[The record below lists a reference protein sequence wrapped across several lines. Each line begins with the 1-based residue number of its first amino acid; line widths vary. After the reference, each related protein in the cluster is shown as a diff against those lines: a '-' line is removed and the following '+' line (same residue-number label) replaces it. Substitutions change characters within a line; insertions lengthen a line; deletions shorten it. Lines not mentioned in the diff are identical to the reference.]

1 MLLITFISFKSL
13 MVLSINISLSHSV
26 LFGLRMIALEGLHF
40 NVPPLDE
47 FKGKNEVSTV
57 SLPLLFAVT
66 LSIIT
71 SNIYTRLAACNC
83 ISITFW
89 SGDLPSPLMAI
100 FTNVSVCSELN
111 LISKSTCCYTEATE
125 KPNLIVKADVFV
137 RKAKLPDFLKVP
149 YSC

>member
-1 MLLITFISFKSL
+1 MNLKVK
-13 MVLSINISLSHSV
+13 M
-26 LFGLRMIALEGLHF
+26 
-40 NVPPLDE
+40 
-47 FKGKNEVSTV
+47 KSTV

-100 FTNVSVCSELN
+100 FTLEMRLQNNINV
-111 LISKSTCCYTEATE
+111 I
-125 KPNLIVKADVFV
+125 
-137 RKAKLPDFLKVP
+137 
-149 YSC
+149 

>member
-1 MLLITFISFKSL
+1 MNLKVKMKSE
-13 MVLSINISLSHSV
+13 
-26 LFGLRMIALEGLHF
+26 AC
-40 NVPPLDE
+40 E

-100 FTNVSVCSELN
+100 FVLSGSVLN
-111 LISKSTCCYTEATE
+111 RLY
-125 KPNLIVKADVFV
+125 
-137 RKAKLPDFLKVP
+137 
-149 YSC
+149 

>member
-1 MLLITFISFKSL
+1 MAKC
-13 MVLSINISLSHSV
+13 
-26 LFGLRMIALEGLHF
+26 
-40 NVPPLDE
+40 
-47 FKGKNEVSTV
+47 KNEVSTV

-100 FTNVSVCSELN
+100 FLN
-111 LISKSTCCYTEATE
+111 YFFLEKSIIYA
-125 KPNLIVKADVFV
+125 F
-137 RKAKLPDFLKVP
+137 
-149 YSC
+149 

>member
-1 MLLITFISFKSL
+1 
-13 MVLSINISLSHSV
+13 
-26 LFGLRMIALEGLHF
+26 MI
-40 NVPPLDE
+40 
-47 FKGKNEVSTV
+47 

-100 FTNVSVCSELN
+100 FYAPWSPMEKKSFSHRMADILFFILFQHKARVALSTYNWDVELA
-111 LISKSTCCYTEATE
+111 TEA
-125 KPNLIVKADVFV
+125 LIG
-137 RKAKLPDFLKVP
+137 
-149 YSC
+149 S

>member
-1 MLLITFISFKSL
+1 
-13 MVLSINISLSHSV
+13 
-26 LFGLRMIALEGLHF
+26 MIAFKL
-40 NVPPLDE
+40 PPLDE

-100 FTNVSVCSELN
+100 FYLLITFENRKHPDQDQQNVGPDLDQNCL
-111 LISKSTCCYTEATE
+111 T
-125 KPNLIVKADVFV
+125 LIV
-137 RKAKLPDFLKVP
+137 FLK
-149 YSC
+149 

>member
-1 MLLITFISFKSL
+1 

-26 LFGLRMIALEGLHF
+26 LFGLHF

-100 FTNVSVCSELN
+100 F
-111 LISKSTCCYTEATE
+111 II
-125 KPNLIVKADVFV
+125 PI
-137 RKAKLPDFLKVP
+137 AK
-149 YSC
+149 

>member
-1 MLLITFISFKSL
+1 MI
-13 MVLSINISLSHSV
+13 
-26 LFGLRMIALEGLHF
+26 FGRHIYK
-40 NVPPLDE
+40 VKTE

-100 FTNVSVCSELN
+100 FNECLQ
-111 LISKSTCCYTEATE
+111 
-125 KPNLIVKADVFV
+125 PNLHPMNTIDKI
-137 RKAKLPDFLKVP
+137 FL
-149 YSC
+149 SG

>member
-1 MLLITFISFKSL
+1 M
-13 MVLSINISLSHSV
+13 
-26 LFGLRMIALEGLHF
+26 LFGLRMIALQGLHF

-100 FTNVSVCSELN
+100 FSYAL
-111 LISKSTCCYTEATE
+111 
-125 KPNLIVKADVFV
+125 
-137 RKAKLPDFLKVP
+137 
-149 YSC
+149 

>member
-1 MLLITFISFKSL
+1 MFLKHLFNYSIFISVSASWL
-13 MVLSINISLSHSV
+13 NGYLVCMVLLVELDV
-26 LFGLRMIALEGLHF
+26 LFWPQRLVFCFWPQRLVF

-71 SNIYTRLAACNC
+71 SNIYTRLAACKC

-100 FTNVSVCSELN
+100 FLLVVCMFFYIHACELFWF
-111 LISKSTCCYTEATE
+111 C
-125 KPNLIVKADVFV
+125 
-137 RKAKLPDFLKVP
+137 
-149 YSC
+149 